1 VNVDL
6 KIMPGTPGLELED
19 VAHVLVPGRGRNGT
33 GSGLTAEGLDRI
45 AVARGLYDQVVAPH
59 GGRLVC
65 SGYRS
70 PIDHHGGPWSTEE
83 VPGRTYVG
91 VPEADLMRDELLR
104 RGVPLDAVHVERE
117 SIDTV
122 TNLLRSEL
130 EGHFGDD
137 RPVAI
142 VAQPDH
148 LRRII
153 AVIAP
158 RTLRRPFLGFEVP
171 QEPPQAESPLATVVS
186 RLVLARLPEQPDAA
200 IAVATARARRIWKI
214 VEVAGKRSYK

>member
-6 KIMPGTPGLELED
+6 KIMPGTPGLDLKE
-19 VAHVLVPGRGRNGT
+19 VAHVLVPGRGRNDT

-45 AVARGLYDQVVAPH
+45 LVARGVFDEVVAPH
-59 GGRLVC
+59 DGRIVC

-70 PIDHHGGPWSTEE
+70 PIDQRGRPWSTGEA
-83 VPGRTYVG
+83 PGRTYMG
-91 VPEADLMRDELLR
+91 VPEADLMCGELVRL
-104 RGVPLDAVHVERE
+104 GVPPEAIHVERE

-142 VAQPDH
+142 VAQPDQ
-148 LRRII
+148 LRRIVT
-153 AVIAP
+153 VIAP
-158 RTLRRPFLGFEVP
+158 RILRRAFLGVEVP
-171 QEPPQAESPLATVVS
+171 HAATTAGGEPAGHDGQPGGAGPAPGRTRHGDRCRDGPRSPNLED
-186 RLVLARLPEQPDAA
+186 RPC
-200 IAVATARARRIWKI
+200 RR
-214 VEVAGKRSYK
+214 